1 MTDRTSEATTDRVS
15 VKMIG
20 NVRKHPVRTSR
31 WTLRRRLV
39 FATVGLLAAVSTV
52 IGIVSVFALQ
62 SSLMD
67 RLDTQLIAA
76 TSRTQ
81 GVVDGPGRETN
92 TNTNTGVNADGD
104 DDRPRP
110 SDFLRLAGLPPGTV
124 GAIVRG
130 GTVEGA
136 VLDASL
142 QSVALDATAGQL
154 LLTVPADG
162 LPHTINF
169 AGQVG
174 EYRIAY
180 HATGSGDGLIVGMPL
195 RDVHGTVEQLS
206 LVIALVTLAG
216 LAAALL
222 AGRSIVQLALR
233 PLERVSATAAH
244 VSELSL
250 DRGEVAL
257 AVRVAD
263 EDADPRTEVGKVGAA
278 LNRMLGH
285 IAAALEAR
293 EKSERKVRAFVADAS
308 HELRTP
314 LASIRGYSEL
324 TRRGGHDLPPDVVHA
339 LARVESESI
348 RMTELVEDLL
358 LLARLDEGRSLESK
372 PVDITGLLANS
383 VSDAHAAG
391 PDHEWVVD
399 LPDDAV
405 VVAGDERRLQQVVS
419 NLLTNARVHTPEGSR
434 IVVSLRVNKASA
446 QAQAQAPAPAMA
458 TITVADNGTGIDPA
472 LRDSVFER
480 FSRGDN
486 SRSRA
491 AGSTGLGLA
500 IVAAIVE
507 AHHGSV
513 AVQSEPGAT
522 VFTVTLPVK

>member
-1 MTDRTSEATTDRVS
+1 V
-15 VKMIG
+15 
-20 NVRKHPVRTSR
+20 N
-31 WTLRRRLV
+31 
-39 FATVGLLAAVSTV
+39 STN
-52 IGIVSVFALQ
+52 
-62 SSLMD
+62 D
-67 RLDTQLIAA
+67 
-76 TSRTQ
+76 
-81 GVVDGPGRETN
+81 
-92 TNTNTGVNADGD
+92 GVNSNNDGVNSAND

-130 GTVEGA
+130 GTVESA
-136 VLDASL
+136 ILDDSL
-142 QSVALDATAGQL
+142 RSVALEASAGQL
-154 LLTVPADG
+154 LLTVPSDG
-162 LPHTINF
+162 LPHSINF
-169 AGQVG
+169 GGQIG

-180 HATGSGDGLIVGMPL
+180 NAAGRGDGLIVGMPL

-206 LVIALVTLAG
+206 LVIVFVTLAG

-233 PLERVSATAAH
+233 PLERVAATAAH

-257 AVRVAD
+257 AVRVSD
-263 EDADPRTEVGKVGAA
+263 QDADPRTEVGQVGAA

-285 IAAALEAR
+285 IAAAFEAR

-372 PVDITGLLANS
+372 PVDLTGLLANS

-391 PDHEWVVD
+391 PDHEWAVKLAD
-399 LPDDAV
+399 EPV
-405 VVAGDERRLQQVVS
+405 VVVGDERRLQQVVS

-434 IVVSLRVNKASA
+434 IVVSLSVEKTTDK
-446 QAQAQAPAPAMA
+446 APAKAI
-458 TITVADNGTGIDPA
+458 ITVSDNGPGIDPA

-500 IVAAIVE
+500 IVAAIIE
-507 AHHGSV
+507 AHDGSV
-513 AVQSEPGAT
+513 HVRSEPGAT
-522 VFTVTLPVK
+522 VFTVALPVK